1 MKASRK
7 FDINAFNSVPD
18 QFVEQVDGLLEHIGS
33 NNRVRNYQSL
43 SDYSK
48 EHFTNKSDRLKY
60 VLAFDKQIVV
70 GIIILFKRKIMF
82 RGKNIELGGIGGVG
96 TKKEYRGKGIATEML
111 DLSMK
116 ALAEANCD
124 IACLGTNIDNPVLLK
139 IYRRLGFVLLL
150 QPLTFLGLSGKR
162 YYENCGLI
170 APIKSHELFQ
180 EVLGENEPF
189 YIGRGA
195 W

>member
-1 MKASRK
+1 MEAARK
-7 FDINAFNSVPD
+7 FDIKVFDCVPERL
-18 QFVEQVDGLLEHIGS
+18 VEQVDGLLEHIGS
-33 NNRVRNYQSL
+33 NNRARNYQSL

-60 VLAFDKQIVV
+60 VLAFDKQIAV

-82 RGKNIELGGIGGVG
+82 HGKNIELGGIGGVG

-139 IYRRLGFVLLL
+139 IYGRLGFVLLP
-150 QPLTFLGLSGKR
+150 QAYTYLGTSGKR
-162 YYENCGLI
+162 YYENDGLI
-170 APIKSHELFQ
+170 APIHSQELFQ
-180 EVLGENEPF
+180 EILKSNEPLD
-189 YIGRGA
+189 IGSGN